1 MSRPA
6 LRVEALGKAYRQYK
20 SQWRRVFSWF
30 GLPVKPIAEHWVLRE
45 VSFAIS
51 QGETVGIIGQ
61 NGAGKSTLLKLI
73 TGTQRPSEGQVQVN
87 GRIAA
92 ILELGMGFNPEFT
105 GRQNAYHG
113 LGMMGFSHAEIEL
126 AMNGVESFA
135 EIGEYFDQPVRIYS
149 SGMQVR
155 VAFAVA
161 TAFRPEILIVDEALS
176 VGDIFFQQK
185 CFERI
190 RAYCEAGT
198 TLLFVSH
205 ALSTVYSLC
214 DRAILIN
221 AGRIAL
227 DATPREVIDL
237 YNAQVL
243 HQRNGQPEQASIVEN
258 RMPVKPEEGDAPE
271 TPAAAGG
278 IPENAAIGSFGRP
291 GVAIRSV
298 DLCVAGCPVDAMIS
312 ESEVAV
318 RVRVAFAEEY
328 HDPHIGFQIRNIR
341 GEPVFMTNTYCMRH
355 SIGPVGVG
363 DEIVVEFTFKA
374 CLAAG
379 EYTITAGVADGAAG
393 EGDFRQTLARTQDAK
408 AFTVLKNMDA
418 IIWSGV
424 VNLEPQCRIRRGC
437 GNVAIHGN

>member
-1 MSRPA
+1 MSQPA

-30 GLPVKPIAEHWVLRE
+30 GLPVKPVAEHWVLRDA
-45 VSFAIS
+45 SFTLSA
-51 QGETVGIIGQ
+51 GETVGIIGQ

-73 TGTQRPSEGQVQVN
+73 TGTQRPSEGRVQVN

-92 ILELGMGFNPEFT
+92 ILELGMGFNTEFT

-113 LGMMGFSHAEIEL
+113 LGMMGFSHAEIEQ
-126 AMNGVESFA
+126 AMHGVESFA

-190 RAYCEAGT
+190 RAYSEAGT

-214 DRAILIN
+214 DRAILLN
-221 AGRIAL
+221 AGRIVL
-227 DATPREVIDL
+227 DGSPREVIDL

-243 HQRNGQPEQASIVEN
+243 HQRNGQPEQVSIVES
-258 RMPVKPEEGDAPE
+258 RPPAKPDEGNVREAQ
-271 TPAAAGG
+271 AGSG
-278 IPENAAIGSFGRP
+278 GGQEGSAIGSFGRP
-291 GVAIRSV
+291 GVAIRAV
-298 DLCVAGCPVDAMIS
+298 DLCVEGHPVDAMIS
-312 ESEVAV
+312 ESEATV
-318 RVRVAFAEEY
+318 RVRVAFAEECQ
-328 HDPHIGFQIRNIR
+328 DPHIGFQIRNVR

-355 SIGPVGVG
+355 SIGAVRGG
-363 DEIVVEFTFKA
+363 EEVVAEFTFKA
-374 CLAAG
+374 GLAAG
-379 EYTITAGVADGAAG
+379 DYTITAGVAEDGAG

-408 AFTVLKNMDA
+408 AFMVLKNMDT
-418 IIWSGV
+418 IVWSGV
-424 VNLEPQCRIRRGC
+424 VNLDPQCQIRR
-437 GNVAIHGN
+437 V